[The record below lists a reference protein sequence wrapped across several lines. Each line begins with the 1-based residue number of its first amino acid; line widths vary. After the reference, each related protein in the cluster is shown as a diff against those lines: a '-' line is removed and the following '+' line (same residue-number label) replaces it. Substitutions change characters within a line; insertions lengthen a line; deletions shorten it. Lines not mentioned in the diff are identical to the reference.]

1 MHKANNN
8 MADNDH
14 DVIELTDDEES
25 SEDQERGRHSREN
38 GRERNLQPLEN
49 VTSVVWR
56 FFRFL
61 AGPDGRILEPD
72 KRKQT
77 EVYCNRCYM
86 RLKYT
91 GGTSNL
97 RYHLEKHHLSEYTQ
111 AAHEAD
117 GTDSGHSS
125 VPPAK
130 RTKATKSSPEQ
141 TITSSF
147 KKMTPLPR
155 TSERYK
161 TLTKAVR
168 YFICKD
174 QQLFDT
180 LDSGICYMFLNHDVH
195 PQIVL
200 Q

>member
-72 KRKQT
+72 KQKQT

-91 GGTSNL
+91 GGTSDL
-97 RYHLEKHHLSEYTQ
+97 RYHLEKHHFSEYTQ
-111 AAHEAD
+111 ASHEAY
-117 GTDSGHSS
+117 GNSSHSS
-125 VPPAK
+125 APLAK
-130 RTKATKSSPEQ
+130 RAKATKLSPEQ
-141 TITSSF
+141 TITRSF

-161 TLTKAVR
+161 ALTK
-168 YFICKD
+168 
-174 QQLFDT
+174 
-180 LDSGICYMFLNHDVH
+180 H
-195 PQIVL
+195 
-200 Q
+200 